1 MTGNELSITNHEVHG
16 FSNSFQHINNKK
28 TPANWLAKYIFDY
41 NSREEA
47 LEKCFWQNHK
57 DNYSASCKPKN
68 STSMKQIFCQLQ
80 NVLLLRCFR
89 LFSENKIFSWL
100 RYFSILK
107 KLKIC
112 LKFHKNYIS
121 CFWEKVVLIN
131 WLTTW
136 QWCFHMT
143 LFCLKTR
150 VQ

>member
-68 STSMKQIFCQLQ
+68 STSMEQSFCQLQ
-80 NVLLLRCFR
+80 KVILVTMFEA
-89 LFSENKIFSWL
+89 FSPKLAFFLHNF
-100 RYFSILK
+100 FILK
-107 KLKIC
+107 KPETC
-112 LKFHKNYIS
+112 MRFDKNSVS

-131 WLTTW
+131 WLNAW
-136 QWCFHMT
+136 QWRFQKA
-143 LFCLKTR
+143 FFA
-150 VQ
+150 